1 MSVGEVHCVKR
12 EGGGG
17 ARTKK
22 AKKGGKEGG
31 SKWEVRGVG
40 MSE

>member
-12 EGGGG
+12 EGGG

>member
-12 EGGGG
+12 GGG